1 MLASVPQIIS
11 LASAIISGA
20 QTLIQLGK
28 DAGPSLLLLK
38 ELVGGKQITVEELA
52 VIRARSDAMNAELEG
67 QTEAGGV

>member
-20 QTLIQLGK
+20 EALIRLGK
-28 DAGPSLLLLK
+28 DAAPSLLLLK

-52 VIRARSDAMNAELEG
+52 AIRLRSDVLNAEMEG
-67 QTEAGGV
+67 QNESGT